1 MKKIIFSDIDRT
13 LAKEGVISDKNTK
26 YIKKY
31 VSKGNLFVLVSGRTI
46 LYSKD
51 VSIKIG
57 ASKYVICNNGA
68 VTCDYEN
75 NKIIS
80 MEKIPFELVKKVF
93 VIANKYESRFIIGTN
108 NNTYVNKLLY
118 ENETLIKDI
127 TKDFYDNN
135 IICQITVS
143 NKDKEVIKKV
153 IEEVHKIK
161 GIKIINRCRSL
172 YDDSYVANGNIWIDI
187 TNENV
192 NKGKAVLDLLMYLN
206 IDLEDSVRIGDD
218 LNDLSMFFDKGLNVA
233 VENAMPDL
241 KSKADF
247 ITKSCDDA
255 GVSYAIEKI
264 MSDITGLSEN
274 EITNLKQKDK

>member
-13 LAKEGVISDKNTK
+13 LAKEGVISNRNIKH
-26 YIKKY
+26 IKKY

-46 LYSKD
+46 LYTKD
-51 VSIKIG
+51 ISIKTC

-68 VTCDYEN
+68 VIYDYEN

-80 MEKIPFELVKKVF
+80 MEKIPFKVVKKVF
-93 VIANKYESRFIIGTN
+93 DIAKKYASRFIIGTN
-108 NNTYVNKLLY
+108 NNTYVNKMLY
-118 ENETLIKDI
+118 ENETLIEDI

-135 IICQITVS
+135 IICQITIS
-143 NKDKEVIKKV
+143 NKDKEVIKKA
-153 IEEVHKIK
+153 IEEVNKIK
-161 GIKIINRCRSL
+161 DIKIINRCRSL
-172 YDDSYVANGNIWIDI
+172 YDDSYVPNGNIWIDI

-192 NKGKAVLDLLMYLN
+192 NKGKAVLDLLKYFN

-233 VENAMPDL
+233 VENAMRDL
-241 KSKADF
+241 KNKADF
-247 ITKSCDDA
+247 ITKSCEED

-264 MSDITGLSEN
+264 MSEKI
-274 EITNLKQKDK
+274 